1 MKLICFASSKK
12 ARPGRRQGGGM
23 GVDMWLNASSFPVNS
38 LGSLTASYL
47 PHKSACAEPWRGC
60 CVQGNILREGE
71 ERVYRAEIKLC
82 PRALPGLWV
91 ILLILLT
98 IRNDSESSSK
108 SNNEWENEGPPQQ
121 SRLTG
126 HFYSVF

>member
-1 MKLICFASSKK
+1 M
-12 ARPGRRQGGGM
+12 
-23 GVDMWLNASSFPVNS
+23 
-38 LGSLTASYL
+38 
-47 PHKSACAEPWRGC
+47 
-60 CVQGNILREGE
+60 QGNTLREGE
-71 ERVYRAEIKLC
+71 ERVYRAEVKPG

-108 SNNEWENEGPPQQ
+108 SDNECGENEGLPQQ

-126 HFYSVF
+126 HLYSFF